1 MVRWRLTEGSAPQE
15 CQVMTQAKKIAP
27 PEKLYSQMTG
37 REKLSF
43 IGKAFVFF
51 ASGGFIYP
59 TIWID

>member
-1 MVRWRLTEGSAPQE
+1 MVRRRLPSGSVSQE
-15 CQVMTQAKKIAP
+15 CQVMTQAKKIVV

-43 IGKAFVFF
+43 IGKACVFF
-51 ASGGFIYP
+51 ASGGFIFP